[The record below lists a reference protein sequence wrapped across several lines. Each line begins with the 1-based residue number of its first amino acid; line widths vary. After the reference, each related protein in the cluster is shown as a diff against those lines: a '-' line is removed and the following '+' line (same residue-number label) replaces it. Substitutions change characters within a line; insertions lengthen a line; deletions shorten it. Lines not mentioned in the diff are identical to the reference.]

1 MTPALATTSRMMM
14 SFCCTSSS
22 PSPAS
27 SHLLLGKKFQTKR
40 RTTTTPKAVL
50 TTTTRRRRR
59 RDVNRI
65 DIIRTSAMI
74 SSDHAMPMTASSS
87 SSDVAIERVEV
98 LKQRKN
104 SAAAFVFDIAD
115 SAAAAMNAP
124 AIEIVQQPSGDELS
138 SSFSSNEFVEDAT
151 STTSAPDVVV
161 QSSIKDAMALIQA
174 EEREAKIASGEI
186 VGAYP
191 FSFFFSSILSR
202 SCFAAQTVDCDL
214 GYTLGA
220 PQSTL

>member
-1 MTPALATTSRMMM
+1 MLS
-14 SFCCTSSS
+14 
-22 PSPAS
+22 
-27 SHLLLGKKFQTKR
+27 
-40 RTTTTPKAVL
+40 
-50 TTTTRRRRR
+50 
-59 RDVNRI
+59 
-65 DIIRTSAMI
+65 
-74 SSDHAMPMTASSS
+74 SSDHHAMMPVIPSSS
-87 SSDVAIERVEV
+87 SSDVAIERVEMP
-98 LKQRKN
+98 KQRKN

-115 SAAAAMNAP
+115 SAADAMNAP

-138 SSFSSNEFVEDAT
+138 SSFSSNEFVEDVA

>member
-1 MTPALATTSRMMM
+1 MM
-14 SFCCTSSS
+14 
-22 PSPAS
+22 PVIP
-27 SHLLLGKKFQTKR
+27 
-40 RTTTTPKAVL
+40 
-50 TTTTRRRRR
+50 
-59 RDVNRI
+59 
-65 DIIRTSAMI
+65 
-74 SSDHAMPMTASSS
+74 SSS
-87 SSDVAIERVEV
+87 SSDVAIERVEM
-98 LKQRKN
+98 LKQQRKN
-104 SAAAFVFDIAD
+104 NSSAAAAGFVFDIAD
-115 SAAAAMNAP
+115 SAAP
-124 AIEIVQQPSGDELS
+124 AIEIVQQQPSGDELSSS
-138 SSFSSNEFVEDAT
+138 SSFSSNEFVEDVA

>member
-191 FSFFFSSILSR
+191 FLFLLFDSLSFMFCCTDGRL
-202 SCFAAQTVDCDL
+202 
-214 GYTLGA
+214 
-220 PQSTL
+220 

>member
-161 QSSIKDAMALIQA
+161 QSSLKDAMALIQA

-191 FSFFFSSILSR
+191 FLFLLFDSLSFLFCCTDGRL
-202 SCFAAQTVDCDL
+202 
-214 GYTLGA
+214 
-220 PQSTL
+220 

>member
-1 MTPALATTSRMMM
+1 M
-14 SFCCTSSS
+14 
-22 PSPAS
+22 
-27 SHLLLGKKFQTKR
+27 
-40 RTTTTPKAVL
+40 
-50 TTTTRRRRR
+50 
-59 RDVNRI
+59 
-65 DIIRTSAMI
+65 
-74 SSDHAMPMTASSS
+74 MPMTPSSS
-87 SSDVAIERVEV
+87 SSDVAIERVEMP
-98 LKQRKN
+98 KQQRKN
-104 SAAAFVFDIAD
+104 DSAAAFVFDIAD
-115 SAAAAMNAP
+115 SAADAVNAP
-124 AIEIVQQPSGDELS
+124 AIEIVQQQPSGDELSS
-138 SSFSSNEFVEDAT
+138 SSFSSNEFVEDVA

-202 SCFAAQTVDCDL
+202 SRFAAQTVDCDL

>member
-27 SHLLLGKKFQTKR
+27 SHLMLGKKFQTKR

-50 TTTTRRRRR
+50 TTTRRRRR

-191 FSFFFSSILSR
+191 FLFLLFDSLSFMFCCTDGRL
-202 SCFAAQTVDCDL
+202 
-214 GYTLGA
+214 
-220 PQSTL
+220 

>member
-1 MTPALATTSRMMM
+1 
-14 SFCCTSSS
+14 
-22 PSPAS
+22 
-27 SHLLLGKKFQTKR
+27 
-40 RTTTTPKAVL
+40 
-50 TTTTRRRRR
+50 
-59 RDVNRI
+59 
-65 DIIRTSAMI
+65 
-74 SSDHAMPMTASSS
+74 MPMTPSSS
-87 SSDVAIERVEV
+87 SSDVAIERVEMP
-98 LKQRKN
+98 KQQRKN
-104 SAAAFVFDIAD
+104 DSAAAFVFDIAD
-115 SAAAAMNAP
+115 SAADAVNAP
-124 AIEIVQQPSGDELS
+124 AIEIVQQQPSGDELSSS
-138 SSFSSNEFVEDAT
+138 SSFSSNEFVEDVA

>member
-1 MTPALATTSRMMM
+1 
-14 SFCCTSSS
+14 
-22 PSPAS
+22 
-27 SHLLLGKKFQTKR
+27 
-40 RTTTTPKAVL
+40 
-50 TTTTRRRRR
+50 
-59 RDVNRI
+59 
-65 DIIRTSAMI
+65 
-74 SSDHAMPMTASSS
+74 MPMTASSS

-115 SAAAAMNAP
+115 SAADAVNAP
-124 AIEIVQQPSGDELS
+124 AIEIVQQQPSGDELS

-191 FSFFFSSILSR
+191 FLFLLFDSLSFMFCCTDGRL
-202 SCFAAQTVDCDL
+202 
-214 GYTLGA
+214 
-220 PQSTL
+220 

>member
-1 MTPALATTSRMMM
+1 MM
-14 SFCCTSSS
+14 
-22 PSPAS
+22 PVIP
-27 SHLLLGKKFQTKR
+27 
-40 RTTTTPKAVL
+40 
-50 TTTTRRRRR
+50 
-59 RDVNRI
+59 
-65 DIIRTSAMI
+65 
-74 SSDHAMPMTASSS
+74 SSS
-87 SSDVAIERVEV
+87 SSDVAIERVEM
-98 LKQRKN
+98 LKQQRKN
-104 SAAAFVFDIAD
+104 DSAAAAGFVFDIAD
-115 SAAAAMNAP
+115 SAAP
-124 AIEIVQQPSGDELS
+124 AIEIVQQQPSGDELSSS
-138 SSFSSNEFVEDAT
+138 SSFSSNEFVEDVA

-202 SCFAAQTVDCDL
+202 SRFAAQTVDCDL

>member
-1 MTPALATTSRMMM
+1 MM
-14 SFCCTSSS
+14 
-22 PSPAS
+22 PVIP
-27 SHLLLGKKFQTKR
+27 
-40 RTTTTPKAVL
+40 
-50 TTTTRRRRR
+50 
-59 RDVNRI
+59 
-65 DIIRTSAMI
+65 
-74 SSDHAMPMTASSS
+74 SSS
-87 SSDVAIERVEV
+87 SSDVAIERVEM
-98 LKQRKN
+98 LKQQRKN
-104 SAAAFVFDIAD
+104 DSSAAAGFVFDIAD
-115 SAAAAMNAP
+115 SAAP
-124 AIEIVQQPSGDELS
+124 AIEIVQQQPSGDERSSSSSS
-138 SSFSSNEFVEDAT
+138 SSFSSNEFVEDVA

>member
-1 MTPALATTSRMMM
+1 MMPM
-14 SFCCTSSS
+14 TSSS
-22 PSPAS
+22 
-27 SHLLLGKKFQTKR
+27 
-40 RTTTTPKAVL
+40 
-50 TTTTRRRRR
+50 
-59 RDVNRI
+59 
-65 DIIRTSAMI
+65 SA
-74 SSDHAMPMTASSS
+74 
-87 SSDVAIERVEV
+87 SDVAIERVEM
-98 LKQRKN
+98 LKQQRKNN
-104 SAAAFVFDIAD
+104 SAAAGFVFDIAD
-115 SAAAAMNAP
+115 SAADAMNAP
-124 AIEIVQQPSGDELS
+124 AIEIVQQQPSGDERSSSSS
-138 SSFSSNEFVEDAT
+138 SSFSSNEFVEDAA

>member
-1 MTPALATTSRMMM
+1 
-14 SFCCTSSS
+14 
-22 PSPAS
+22 
-27 SHLLLGKKFQTKR
+27 
-40 RTTTTPKAVL
+40 
-50 TTTTRRRRR
+50 
-59 RDVNRI
+59 
-65 DIIRTSAMI
+65 
-74 SSDHAMPMTASSS
+74 MPMTPSSSSSS
-87 SSDVAIERVEV
+87 SSDVAIERVEM

-115 SAAAAMNAP
+115 SAADAMNAP

-138 SSFSSNEFVEDAT
+138 SSSSFSSNEFIEDAA

-191 FSFFFSSILSR
+191 FLFLLFDSLSFVFCCTDGRL
-202 SCFAAQTVDCDL
+202 
-214 GYTLGA
+214 
-220 PQSTL
+220 

>member
-1 MTPALATTSRMMM
+1 
-14 SFCCTSSS
+14 
-22 PSPAS
+22 
-27 SHLLLGKKFQTKR
+27 
-40 RTTTTPKAVL
+40 
-50 TTTTRRRRR
+50 
-59 RDVNRI
+59 
-65 DIIRTSAMI
+65 
-74 SSDHAMPMTASSS
+74 MPMTASSS

-124 AIEIVQQPSGDELS
+124 AIEIVQQPGVASEFSSDHS
-138 SSFSSNEFVEDAT
+138 PSSFSSSEFVENAA

-161 QSSIKDAMALIQA
+161 QSSLKDAMALIQA

-191 FSFFFSSILSR
+191 FLFLLFDSLSFLFCCTDGRL
-202 SCFAAQTVDCDL
+202 
-214 GYTLGA
+214 
-220 PQSTL
+220 

>member
-1 MTPALATTSRMMM
+1 
-14 SFCCTSSS
+14 
-22 PSPAS
+22 
-27 SHLLLGKKFQTKR
+27 
-40 RTTTTPKAVL
+40 
-50 TTTTRRRRR
+50 
-59 RDVNRI
+59 
-65 DIIRTSAMI
+65 
-74 SSDHAMPMTASSS
+74 MPMTPSSS
-87 SSDVAIERVEV
+87 SSDVAIDRVEM
-98 LKQRKN
+98 LKQQRKN
-104 SAAAFVFDIAD
+104 DSAAAFVFDIAD
-115 SAAAAMNAP
+115 SAADAMNAP
-124 AIEIVQQPSGDELS
+124 AIEIVQQQPSGDELSSS
-138 SSFSSNEFVEDAT
+138 SSFSSNEFVEDVA

>member
-191 FSFFFSSILSR
+191 FLFLLFDSLSFLFCCTDGRL
-202 SCFAAQTVDCDL
+202 
-214 GYTLGA
+214 
-220 PQSTL
+220 

>member
-1 MTPALATTSRMMM
+1 M

-50 TTTTRRRRR
+50 TTTTTTRRRRR

-65 DIIRTSAMI
+65 DIIRTSAML
-74 SSDHAMPMTASSS
+74 SSDHAMPMTASLS

-115 SAAAAMNAP
+115 SAADAMNAP
-124 AIEIVQQPSGDELS
+124 AIEIVQQPSGDEFS

-161 QSSIKDAMALIQA
+161 ESSLKDAMALIQA

-186 VGAYP
+186 VGACP
-191 FSFFFSSILSR
+191 FLFLLFDSLSFVFCCTDGRL
-202 SCFAAQTVDCDL
+202 
-214 GYTLGA
+214 
-220 PQSTL
+220 

>member
-1 MTPALATTSRMMM
+1 
-14 SFCCTSSS
+14 
-22 PSPAS
+22 
-27 SHLLLGKKFQTKR
+27 
-40 RTTTTPKAVL
+40 
-50 TTTTRRRRR
+50 
-59 RDVNRI
+59 
-65 DIIRTSAMI
+65 
-74 SSDHAMPMTASSS
+74 MPMTPSSS
-87 SSDVAIERVEV
+87 SSDVAIERVEMP
-98 LKQRKN
+98 KQQRKN

-115 SAAAAMNAP
+115 SAADAMNAP
-124 AIEIVQQPSGDELS
+124 AIEIVQQRPSGDELSS
-138 SSFSSNEFVEDAT
+138 SSFSSNEFVEDVA

>member
-1 MTPALATTSRMMM
+1 MM
-14 SFCCTSSS
+14 
-22 PSPAS
+22 PVIP
-27 SHLLLGKKFQTKR
+27 
-40 RTTTTPKAVL
+40 
-50 TTTTRRRRR
+50 
-59 RDVNRI
+59 
-65 DIIRTSAMI
+65 
-74 SSDHAMPMTASSS
+74 SSS
-87 SSDVAIERVEV
+87 SSDVAIERVEM
-98 LKQRKN
+98 LKQQRKN
-104 SAAAFVFDIAD
+104 NSSAAAAGFVFDIAD
-115 SAAAAMNAP
+115 SAAP
-124 AIEIVQQPSGDELS
+124 AIEIVQQQPSGDELSSS
-138 SSFSSNEFVEDAT
+138 SSFSSNEFVEDVA

-202 SCFAAQTVDCDL
+202 SRFAAQTVDCDL

>member
-1 MTPALATTSRMMM
+1 M

-27 SHLLLGKKFQTKR
+27 SHLMLGKKFQTKR

-191 FSFFFSSILSR
+191 FLFLLFDSLSFMFCCTDGRL
-202 SCFAAQTVDCDL
+202 
-214 GYTLGA
+214 
-220 PQSTL
+220 

>member
-50 TTTTRRRRR
+50 TTTTTTRRR

-191 FSFFFSSILSR
+191 FLFLLFDSLSFMFCCTDGRL
-202 SCFAAQTVDCDL
+202 
-214 GYTLGA
+214 
-220 PQSTL
+220 

>member
-1 MTPALATTSRMMM
+1 MM
-14 SFCCTSSS
+14 
-22 PSPAS
+22 PVIP
-27 SHLLLGKKFQTKR
+27 
-40 RTTTTPKAVL
+40 
-50 TTTTRRRRR
+50 
-59 RDVNRI
+59 
-65 DIIRTSAMI
+65 
-74 SSDHAMPMTASSS
+74 SSS
-87 SSDVAIERVEV
+87 SSDVAIERVEM
-98 LKQRKN
+98 LKQQRKN
-104 SAAAFVFDIAD
+104 DSAAAAGFVFDIAD
-115 SAAAAMNAP
+115 SAAP
-124 AIEIVQQPSGDELS
+124 AIEIVQQQPSGDERSSS
-138 SSFSSNEFVEDAT
+138 SSFSSNEFVEDVA

-202 SCFAAQTVDCDL
+202 SRFAAQTVDCDL

>member
-1 MTPALATTSRMMM
+1 MLS
-14 SFCCTSSS
+14 
-22 PSPAS
+22 
-27 SHLLLGKKFQTKR
+27 
-40 RTTTTPKAVL
+40 
-50 TTTTRRRRR
+50 
-59 RDVNRI
+59 
-65 DIIRTSAMI
+65 
-74 SSDHAMPMTASSS
+74 SSDHHAMMPVIPSSS
-87 SSDVAIERVEV
+87 SSDVAIERVEM
-98 LKQRKN
+98 LKQQRKN
-104 SAAAFVFDIAD
+104 DSAAAAGFVFDIAD
-115 SAAAAMNAP
+115 SAAP
-124 AIEIVQQPSGDELS
+124 AIEIVQQQPSGDELSS
-138 SSFSSNEFVEDAT
+138 SSFSSNEFVEDVA

-202 SCFAAQTVDCDL
+202 SRFAAQTVDCDL